1 MKTVFYC
8 LTLLFFFFA
17 AGTANAQEPT
27 CTLTAV
33 PNSVASGES
42 SVLTWTI
49 QNASNASIAP
59 NIGSVSHLI
68 NGSQEV
74 TPTETTN
81 YTMTVGGRV
90 LTQPGTCTARVTV
103 TNSTTPV
110 EEPFTPSRFIPCEGK
125 GCSACNLVEMGNEL
139 IVWLFGMIFLLFA
152 VLMTVA
158 GFGLVTSGGNPSA
171 MQAAKDK
178 FTNAMIGLVIVMSA
192 WLIVDTVMKAL
203 VGGGETDAAIGTMKG
218 WGPWSEVQCQTQTPV
233 TSPPPSTGGGGV
245 TPVNPGACPIAPL
258 SPSPTDPVSI
268 RLENGETTI
277 WENTDPQLKI
287 CAEKKGGTINS
298 AFRPEAYQRHI
309 YEVWDKWCNQG
320 LKDNTAS
327 ACSVVKSKVYEEM
340 KHHQLLCTLLVAR
353 SASTHGRGI
362 GVDIS
367 GAPQN
372 NEHCLTWFGA
382 GDRVHYTLRPG
393 CVCN

>member
-233 TSPPPSTGGGGV
+233 TSPPPRTGGGGV
-245 TPVNPGACPIAPL
+245 TATTAAGDLQARVAAEARRAFGSMSTASHSPG
-258 SPSPTDPVSI
+258 
-268 RLENGETTI
+268 
-277 WENTDPQLKI
+277 
-287 CAEKKGGTINS
+287 GGTLACAWAVNQILSRAGVSSING
-298 AFRPEAYQRHI
+298 
-309 YEVWDKWCNQG
+309 D
-320 LKDNTAS
+320 
-327 ACSVVKSKVYEEM
+327 SVVSMQSV
-340 KHHQLLCTLLVAR
+340 LNG
-353 SASTHGRGI
+353 GRGTRI
-362 GVDIS
+362 NQSDAKPGDLVLVTGARTTS
-367 GAPQN
+367 GSSNANHVGICMN
-372 NEHCLTWFGA
+372 NGCTQVYSNSSG
-382 GDRVHYTLRPG
+382 LRSFSWSSGPTFTPSYINARP
-393 CVCN
+393 VFYRINN